1 MMTQKGREPVPDQPH
16 RPATRSGRQLSAPAT
31 VARDMSPDTLEPEE
45 EDAGARLQRIQA
57 RLTNEK
63 AIYEAMCET
72 ANLYRELHGDD
83 LASYLDDV

>member
-45 EDAGARLQRIQA
+45 EDTSARLQRIKV
-57 RLTNEK
+57 RLANEK

-72 ANLYRELHGDD
+72 ANLY
-83 LASYLDDV
+83 